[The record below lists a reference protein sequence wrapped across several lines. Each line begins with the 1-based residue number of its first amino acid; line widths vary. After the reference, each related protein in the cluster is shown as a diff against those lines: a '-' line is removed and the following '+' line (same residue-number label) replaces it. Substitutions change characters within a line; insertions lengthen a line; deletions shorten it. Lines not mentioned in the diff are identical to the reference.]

1 MYTYASRRFNVCYNA
16 LENFEEMLT
25 LDDVVEKNKAT

>member
-1 MYTYASRRFNVCYNA
+1 MHTYASQWFNVCYNA
-16 LENFEEMLT
+16 LENLEKMLT